1 MRLNVKFNL
10 VLVSVLLVGLA
21 ITAVIAYQI
30 LLKNAREEVIYRAGL
45 MMDSAWATRGYT
57 IDEVA
62 PLLRPHMDV
71 EFLPQTVPAYAATQT
86 FNKLRESRSQ
96 YTYKEATLNPTNPRD
111 RPADWENDIIR
122 TFRNHDTRSELSGTR
137 ATPEGESIYLA
148 RPIKITKPACL
159 TCHSTPD
166 VAPASLIAKYGNS
179 NGFGWALNEVVGA
192 QIVSV
197 PASVPVDRAWRV
209 FLTFL
214 LAMLGVIVATVIA
227 LNILL
232 RRVVISPVTQLAA
245 LANQVSQG
253 DMDASEFA
261 VDGDDEVAEL
271 GRAFNRLRRSVEK
284 ALSMLERG

>member
-1 MRLNVKFNL
+1 MSLNFKFNA
-10 VLVSVLLVGLA
+10 VLITVLLVGFA
-21 ITAVIAYQI
+21 ITSALAYQI
-30 LLKNAREEVIYRAGL
+30 LLNSAKEEVLERAGL
-45 MMDSAWATRGYT
+45 MMEAARATRGYT

-62 PLLRPHMDV
+62 PLLRPHMAS

-86 FNKLRESRSQ
+86 FNQLRKTHAQ

-122 TFRNHDTRSELSGTR
+122 TFRNHADRAQVSGPR
-137 ATPEGESIYLA
+137 QTPEGESLYLA
-148 RPIKITKPACL
+148 RPIKITNAACL
-159 TCHSTPD
+159 TCHSTPEA
-166 VAPASLIAKYGNS
+166 APASLISKYGDA

-197 PASVPVDRAWRV
+197 PASVPVERARRV
-209 FLTFL
+209 LYTFL
-214 LAMLGVIVATVIA
+214 LAMLGVMVITVVA

-232 RRVVISPVTQLAA
+232 RKVVIGPVTTLSA

-253 DMDASEFA
+253 EMNAEEFSA
-261 VDGDDEVAEL
+261 VGKDEVAEL

-284 ALSMLERG
+284 ALAMLERG